1 MSWEVCWGG
10 YSLLG
15 GYPAGDILGQRFVT
29 LTPPL
34 PFFCNEIRLDL
45 ICDEV
50 RAQRA
55 EHLLRAVLAT
65 DECVHSGWGN

>member
-10 YSLLG
+10 YPLLG
-15 GYPAGDILGQRFVT
+15 GRSGRGL
-29 LTPPL
+29 LPPFL
-34 PFFCNEIRLDL
+34 FFCNEIRLDL